1 MACAKLNHTLSK
13 KWQRI
18 TESKYTKL
26 FVALSAIQTVIL
38 IFLQVRILS
47 RNVALYL
54 SEIYPFVTNNE
65 RNMCTSVI
73 VVSRFMMIITEDV
86 MFILFNL
93 YQFYFCLSTIF
104 HQNTMQ
110 IFAIIIINIG
120 YVILG
125 IVQLIDIK
133 IYGNKIES
141 ICPGLQLNNNLVLY
155 ELPHILVLAVTAALI
170 ATLSWKLYQQFGW
183 NIYKKI
189 GGDIEMQK
197 RFKAILI
204 FKMLLKVDL
213 LFVFLYNV
221 LILPPLLYIIINSD
235 ELKREQIILVF
246 GCFVITVLVLFFQ
259 ALAYKSMEKEWKFGI
274 IAFIIFW
281 IFVVSDFA
289 YLALKLGVASFIQF
303 GIYSWI
309 ILMCNF
315 TICALLT
322 FAYAIIVIINFGK
335 GLREYLDKNLTKKQI
350 HKGSNILSDDDDIVI
365 DKFKDI
371 EKGQSSSSNVERF
384 IIDE

>member
-1 MACAKLNHTLSK
+1 M
-13 KWQRI
+13 
-18 TESKYTKL
+18 
-26 FVALSAIQTVIL
+26 
-38 IFLQVRILS
+38 
-47 RNVALYL
+47 
-54 SEIYPFVTNNE
+54 
-65 RNMCTSVI
+65 
-73 VVSRFMMIITEDV
+73 
-86 MFILFNL
+86 
-93 YQFYFCLSTIF
+93 
-104 HQNTMQ
+104 
-110 IFAIIIINIG
+110 
-120 YVILG
+120 
-125 IVQLIDIK
+125 
-133 IYGNKIES
+133 
-141 ICPGLQLNNNLVLY
+141 CPGLQLNNNLVLY

-274 IAFIIFW
+274 IAFILFW

-322 FAYAIIVIINFGK
+322 FAYAIIVIMNFGK
-335 GLREYLDKNLTKKQI
+335 GLREYRL
-350 HKGSNILSDDDDIVI
+350 NILSDDDDIVI

-371 EKGQSSSSNVERF
+371 EKGQSSSSNKV
-384 IIDE
+384 IIIKDPNDWSENKPLAIIAITLGALFFGKLSQQLDWDIYKKIGGDIEVRTIKYVKITLKLDIKLIKAKAHSENEYNDPADILAKEE

>member
-93 YQFYFCLSTIF
+93 YQFYFCLST
-104 HQNTMQ
+104 
-110 IFAIIIINIG
+110 
-120 YVILG
+120 
-125 IVQLIDIK
+125 VQLIDIK

-141 ICPGLQLNNNLVLY
+141 MCPGLQLNNNLVLY

-274 IAFIIFW
+274 IAFILFW

-322 FAYAIIVIINFGK
+322 FAYAIIVIMNFGK
-335 GLREYLDKNLTKKQI
+335 GLREYLDKNLPKKQI
-350 HKGSNILSDDDDIVI
+350 HEGLNILSDDDDIVI

-371 EKGQSSSSNVERF
+371 EKGQSSSSN
-384 IIDE
+384 